1 MVTAEQLAEIV
12 EQAEEDLQIRIM
24 KLLDLDRILAVFQFM
39 SKDDIVDILGNMPV
53 NRRKELLKLMK
64 SGDQTVIRNLLGYSE
79 TSAGGIMTTEFISM
93 RNTLTVSQALEKV
106 KEIAPKTEEINILYI
121 TNEKKQLVGTVS
133 LRELLVAQN
142 YDTLQDIMED
152 NVISVEPETDQ
163 EDVARLVSK
172 YDLHAI
178 PVVNKRMGIIGII
191 TVDDIIDVIEEENT
205 EDMLKLGGVN
215 KEEDVD
221 SSALESVHMRL
232 PWLLVNLVTAF
243 LASATVSMFEDTIS
257 QVVALAAS
265 MPIVAGM
272 GGNAATQTLAVVMA
286 SRHCHWGHQ
295 ASWAMKTHPEKHF
308 RGLYEWY
315 GLSSLAAF
323 VVSYMYGNPYL
334 GVIILVAMVANM
346 MIAAFV
352 GFSHPSGP

>member
-1 MVTAEQLAEIV
+1 
-12 EQAEEDLQIRIM
+12 
-24 KLLDLDRILAVFQFM
+24 
-39 SKDDIVDILGNMPV
+39 
-53 NRRKELLKLMK
+53 
-64 SGDQTVIRNLLGYSE
+64 
-79 TSAGGIMTTEFISM
+79 
-93 RNTLTVSQALEKV
+93 
-106 KEIAPKTEEINILYI
+106 
-121 TNEKKQLVGTVS
+121 
-133 LRELLVAQN
+133 
-142 YDTLQDIMED
+142 
-152 NVISVEPETDQ
+152 
-163 EDVARLVSK
+163 
-172 YDLHAI
+172 
-178 PVVNKRMGIIGII
+178 MGIIGII

-272 GGNAATQTLAVVMA
+272 GGNAATQTLAVVIRGIA
-286 SRHCHWGHQ
+286 IGDIKLHGN
-295 ASWAMKTHPEKHF
+295 EKRILKSIF
-308 RGLYEWY
+308 VGFMN
-315 GLSSLAAF
+315 GMVCGILAAF

-334 GVIILVAMVANM
+334 GVIIHVAMVANM

-352 GFSHPSGP
+352 GFVIPVVLKACHADPAVASSIFITTFTDVCGFFIFLGLAKISLPYLIR